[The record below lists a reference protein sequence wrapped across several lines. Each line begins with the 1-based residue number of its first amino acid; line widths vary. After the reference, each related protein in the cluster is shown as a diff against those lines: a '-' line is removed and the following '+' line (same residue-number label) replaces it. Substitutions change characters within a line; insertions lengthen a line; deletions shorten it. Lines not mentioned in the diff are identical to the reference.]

1 MEENVD
7 GTGLAV
13 NKEVRLL
20 CLSAISSANYI
31 KYIQH
36 GFFLDDLSCV
46 CGSNLSSTLC
56 GWKFSCK

>member
-31 KYIQH
+31 ESIQH
-36 GFFLDDLSCV
+36 GFFLDDLSYV
-46 CGSNLSSTLC
+46 CGPNLSSTLC

>member
-1 MEENVD
+1 MD

-13 NKEVRLL
+13 NKEVRLP

-31 KYIQH
+31 EYIQH
-36 GFFLDDLSCV
+36 GFFLDDLSYV

-56 GWKFSCK
+56 RWEV

>member
-7 GTGLAV
+7 GRLEAV
-13 NKEVRLL
+13 NREVRLV

-31 KYIQH
+31 EYIQH
-36 GFFLDDLSCV
+36 GFFLDDLSYV

>member
-1 MEENVD
+1 MEESVD

-31 KYIQH
+31 EYIQH
-36 GFFLDDLSCV
+36 GFFLDDLSYV
-46 CGSNLSSTLC
+46 RGSNLSSALC
-56 GWKFSCK
+56 GWKLSCK